1 MDMQGTPIG
10 STNQGMKNTTD
21 PSAQIPTQESAG
33 AVAADSLAAEST
45 RSGGAFSENRNSE
58 PSGVKGANSTYA
70 NTDTSGATTLPP
82 ADSAASRDDQS
93 DSSNPSGPGGE
104 KYAEALGGQPDFP
117 GTTSPEGYVG
127 GSTASKQGTAS
138 SGNNTASSSSGGQDS
153 STDDSSIPQGE
164 TAPSYVS
171 SQYID
176 GGKPKGKN
184 LTEGGFDADDS
195 KNTSFTS
202 LQKDAGDPE
211 DPGRESVKQ
220 FEATQAQTA
229 GRGPIQGSE
238 SGDGQ
243 YGALGGD
250 ESLE

>member
-33 AVAADSLAAEST
+33 AVASDSLAAEST
-45 RSGGAFSENRNSE
+45 RSGGGFSENRNSE
-58 PSGVKGANSTYA
+58 PSGVKGAYSTYA

-82 ADSAASRDDQS
+82 ADSASTRQDYS

-127 GSTASKQGTAS
+127 GSTASKQGS
-138 SGNNTASSSSGGQDS
+138 SSAYNTTSSSSGGQDS
-153 STDDSSIPQGE
+153 STDDTSIPQGE
-164 TAPSYVS
+164 AAPSYIA

-176 GGKPKGKN
+176 PGKPKGKN
-184 LTEGGFDADDS
+184 ITEGGFDVDDS
-195 KNTSFTS
+195 KNASFTS
-202 LQKDAGDPE
+202 LEKDAGDPE
-211 DPGRESVKQ
+211 DPGRESVKK
-220 FEATQAQTA
+220 FEATNAQTI
-229 GRGPIQGSE
+229 GGGPIQGSE